1 MAHVGFTEFRQKL
14 AAHFD
19 EVARSHAPLVVTR
32 RKGAS
37 MVVMSEE
44 EYEAMQETLHLLAS
58 PANAARIMA
67 SIAELDAGKGVEREL
82 PASATME

>member
-14 AAHFD
+14 ATHFD
-19 EVARSHAPLVVTR
+19 EIARSRAPLVVTR
-32 RKGAS
+32 RKGTS

-67 SIAELDAGKGVEREL
+67 SIAELDAGKGVEHRLSE
-82 PASATME
+82 PVAKE